1 MSTPYRR
8 NAKTPAGRIA
18 ATPSTANWGGFFGLL
33 QEYAG
38 AAAGYSLR
46 KIGSGPVVRLRRA
59 SDNEEKD
66 FAAGEVVAGTAG
78 AELVTNGGFDTDTD
92 WTKASNWTI
101 TGGQAVSD
109 GTVAIGQL
117 RQDGFISS
125 EAGVYYKITFTV
137 VACSNFTSAGTI
149 IDSSVATGFS
159 ASWQITSTGTYSA
172 IFKTTGTN
180 SNFGFWTGAGVTMT
194 LDDVSCVPYTPS
206 PAELWAL
213 NGKSQIAR
221 QTNESAYATT
231 WYDQSGSGNDASQ
244 ATAASQ
250 PLLIRAGV
258 TNTDN
263 GKAALSWSGSQ
274 SLVLS
279 TVTGVSGLTVFS
291 CVSFNSISNLSFNY
305 QVTTIIGSE
314 TSGLVND
321 FALGGK
327 NNYARTYAE
336 DGSTGIVTTSSGT
349 ITTDQRYLISGQSNA
364 ASSFVSV
371 NGSLT
376 SGTGSRD
383 DLIVDAIGGK
393 GLFSIPQMD
402 GNIQEIIVYP
412 SDQSANRVGIET
424 NINDHYGIY

>member
-1 MSTPYRR
+1 
-8 NAKTPAGRIA
+8 
-18 ATPSTANWGGFFGLL
+18 
-33 QEYAG
+33 
-38 AAAGYSLR
+38 
-46 KIGSGPVVRLRRA
+46 
-59 SDNEEKD
+59 
-66 FAAGEVVAGTAG
+66 
-78 AELVTNGGFDTDTD
+78 
-92 WTKASNWTI
+92 
-101 TGGQAVSD
+101 
-109 GTVAIGQL
+109 
-117 RQDGFISS
+117 
-125 EAGVYYKITFTV
+125 
-137 VACSNFTSAGTI
+137 
-149 IDSSVATGFS
+149 
-159 ASWQITSTGTYSA
+159 
-172 IFKTTGTN
+172 
-180 SNFGFWTGAGVTMT
+180 MT